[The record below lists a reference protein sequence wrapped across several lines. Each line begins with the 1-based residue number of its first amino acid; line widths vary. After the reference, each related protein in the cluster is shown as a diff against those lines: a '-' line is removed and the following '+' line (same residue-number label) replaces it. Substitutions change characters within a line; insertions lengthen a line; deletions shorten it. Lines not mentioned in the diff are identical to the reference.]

1 MAQIEREFLERTEPT
16 ERAFKAPPFIPRV
29 KNADL
34 GLEKLDGERYYSP
47 AFMKAEWDK
56 IWTKTWQ
63 LAARIDEFT
72 EPGAFYVHELG
83 KESFIFVMGDD
94 QQIRGFYNVCQH
106 RGNRLC
112 QSDLGVME
120 TFTCPFHGWKWNTDG
135 TLKQV
140 ADPQFF
146 RQFDAGIPTEDLA
159 LTPVKVEFWGGWV
172 WFNMDH
178 DACPLKEYL
187 GEAGVQ
193 LETYEFEK
201 FHLSNYQTFEWNG
214 NWKHAWDAFNESYH
228 FGELH
233 PDMIE
238 FGEGHDVPIELL
250 GIHSRMINF
259 NRTVSEIVEDQD
271 TITPLR
277 QHFILGD
284 QDVSGKNETVG
295 YTGAAKDVHLEEI
308 RKRRE
313 VENESYLPFQQM
325 NDEQLVHQ
333 YHYSFFPSATF
344 TQTPESGAVFRYRPH
359 ATDPNIC
366 YYDFFVMSHLPPGAE
381 RKERPE
387 NKTHRHVD
395 GIDYV
400 EAFGE
405 TFDPVLANVI
415 SQDGSNMTTMQNG
428 IKSDSFKGMNL
439 CDQEIRL
446 RHFHKIV
453 DDFISGTTT
462 TSNLPDGEAYLDR
475 S

>member
-146 RQFDAGIPTEDLA
+146 RQFDAGIPTEDLG

-214 NWKHAWDAFNESYH
+214 NWKHA
-228 FGELH
+228 
-233 PDMIE
+233 
-238 FGEGHDVPIELL
+238 
-250 GIHSRMINF
+250 
-259 NRTVSEIVEDQD
+259 
-271 TITPLR
+271 
-277 QHFILGD
+277 
-284 QDVSGKNETVG
+284 
-295 YTGAAKDVHLEEI
+295 
-308 RKRRE
+308 
-313 VENESYLPFQQM
+313 
-325 NDEQLVHQ
+325 
-333 YHYSFFPSATF
+333 
-344 TQTPESGAVFRYRPH
+344 
-359 ATDPNIC
+359 
-366 YYDFFVMSHLPPGAE
+366 
-381 RKERPE
+381 
-387 NKTHRHVD
+387 
-395 GIDYV
+395 
-400 EAFGE
+400 
-405 TFDPVLANVI
+405 
-415 SQDGSNMTTMQNG
+415 
-428 IKSDSFKGMNL
+428 
-439 CDQEIRL
+439 
-446 RHFHKIV
+446 
-453 DDFISGTTT
+453 
-462 TSNLPDGEAYLDR
+462 
-475 S
+475 

>member
-1 MAQIEREFLERTEPT
+1 MAQIEREILERTEPT

-34 GLEKLDGERYYSP
+34 GLEKLDGERYFSP

-112 QSDLGVME
+112 QSDLGIMD

-146 RQFDAGIPTEDLA
+146 RQFDAGIPTEDLG

-178 DACPLKEYL
+178 DACPLQEYL

-201 FHLSNYQTFEWNG
+201 FHLVNYQTFEWNG

-238 FGEGHDVPIELL
+238 FGEGHDIPIELL
-250 GIHSRMINF
+250 GVHSRMINF
-259 NRTVSEIVEDQD
+259 NRTVSEIVDDQD

-277 QHFILGD
+277 QHMMLADQSEMINNQLVMQAEQTGVRRPFSGQVFAEYLASHYGGQAQLDLKIHTLLSRQQVLAGTQLDDASTYRLLG
-284 QDVSGKNETVG
+284 TVNG
-295 YTGAAKDVHLEEI
+295 NPRPE
-308 RKRRE
+308 RRE
-313 VENESYLPFQQM
+313 PA
-325 NDEQLVHQ
+325 
-333 YHYSFFPSATF
+333 ATP
-344 TQTPESGAVFRYRPH
+344 QNGEVPIA
-359 ATDPNIC
+359 I
-366 YYDFFVMSHLPPGAE
+366 PGA
-381 RKERPE
+381 
-387 NKTHRHVD
+387 T
-395 GIDYV
+395 
-400 EAFGE
+400 
-405 TFDPVLANVI
+405 
-415 SQDGSNMTTMQNG
+415 Q
-428 IKSDSFKGMNL
+428 
-439 CDQEIRL
+439 
-446 RHFHKIV
+446 
-453 DDFISGTTT
+453 
-462 TSNLPDGEAYLDR
+462 
-475 S
+475 